1 MVQDGL
7 FITGDGSH
15 SIESKQFGVPYHS
28 RNGAVQETFHVFIK
42 AALHPQSKNKQALSI
57 LDIGFGTGLN
67 ALATLTESQKLAL
80 LIDYTA
86 VEAFPLP
93 ISVVEQLNYIEQL
106 QIPALAGSFMEMHHS
121 PWEQTH
127 QITSQFSLTK
137 LKQRFESL
145 QFTEIFDI
153 IYYDAFAP
161 NAQPELWEESM
172 MNNMHIALKKNGVL
186 TTYCAKGAFKRT
198 LKKIGFQVEA
208 MPGPP
213 GKREMTRA
221 WKR

>member
-1 MVQDGL
+1 MLQNGL

-28 RNGAVQETFHVFIK
+28 RNGAVQETFHVFIN
-42 AALHPQSKNKQALSI
+42 AALHPQSEEKQTLSI

-67 ALATLTESQKLAL
+67 ALATLIESQKLAL
-80 LIDYTA
+80 IIDYTA

-93 ISVVEQLNYIEQL
+93 LAVVEQLNYIDQL
-106 QIPALAGSFMEMHHS
+106 QLPDLADSFIEMHS
-121 PWEQTH
+121 SSWGQKH
-127 QITSQFSLTK
+127 QISNQFGLTK

-145 QFTEIFDI
+145 QFNEAFDI

-161 NAQPELWEESM
+161 NAQPELWDEPIM
-172 MNNMHIALKKNGVL
+172 KNMYNALKANGVL

-208 MPGPP
+208 IPGPP